1 MLRPSRP
8 VADQPP
14 HGPHAFHTFHTC
26 GAICARRAAVVLAA
40 GLLAMSLGACTH
52 LSGEREAYM
61 QSRQIMVEMD
71 VIQAEEPVTRVASW
85 PGPEFNLTLVRGD
98 SLWPTELAQATPAAD
113 LAGSTLP

>member
-14 HGPHAFHTFHTC
+14 HASHSLDTS
-26 GAICARRAAVVLAA
+26 GAIRARCAAAALA

>member
-14 HGPHAFHTFHTC
+14 HGPHAFHTC
-26 GAICARRAAVVLAA
+26 GAIRARCAPAALAA

-113 LAGSTLP
+113 VAGSTLP